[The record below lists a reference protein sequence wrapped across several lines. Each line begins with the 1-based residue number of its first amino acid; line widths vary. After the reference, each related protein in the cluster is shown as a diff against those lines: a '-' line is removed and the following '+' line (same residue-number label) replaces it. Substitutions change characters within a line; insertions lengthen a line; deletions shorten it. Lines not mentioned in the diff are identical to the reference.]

1 MILKS
6 CPPAL
11 KRRVD
16 GCFLVK
22 VAVGSTNPVKVGAAR
37 SVIERI
43 WPDADVVGIDVHPGV
58 RAMPMSDFECRTG
71 ARNRAR
77 AAREATSADLGVGIE
92 GGVHEEMGMLMLTAW
107 TVIVDRNGMEGMG
120 GSGRIVLPETI
131 ASRVRAGEELGLI
144 MDDVLNDQNVKQ
156 KGGAVGAFTAGLVS
170 RQEALA
176 LSVAY
181 AIAPFVSPHFYP

>member
-58 RAMPMSDFECRTG
+58 RAMPMSDFEC
-71 ARNRAR
+71 
-77 AAREATSADLGVGIE
+77 
-92 GGVHEEMGMLMLTAW
+92 
-107 TVIVDRNGMEGMG
+107 
-120 GSGRIVLPETI
+120 
-131 ASRVRAGEELGLI
+131 
-144 MDDVLNDQNVKQ
+144 
-156 KGGAVGAFTAGLVS
+156 
-170 RQEALA
+170 
-176 LSVAY
+176 
-181 AIAPFVSPHFYP
+181 